1 MKITRSATL
10 PAGVDE
16 AFAVIRTE
24 DYQLAKVRAQVPD
37 ATATVADAPG
47 GGANVHCE
55 RRLPTAGMP
64 GPVVSMVGDTL
75 TVSEQQ
81 HWRPAA
87 DDGSRT
93 ADLEI
98 SVAGVPVSLVGTIT
112 LAPEAGASRLSVAA
126 DLTCS
131 IPLLGRKIEAASKP
145 AIEQSIDDEIAEL
158 TTRLS

>member
-1 MKITRSATL
+1 MTL
-10 PAGVDE
+10 VQNVLLA
-16 AFAVIRTE
+16 AVVFCFFIGIGW
-24 DYQLAKVRAQVPD
+24 LAVPD

-131 IPLLGRKIEAASKP
+131 IPLLGRKIEAASKK
-145 AIEQSIDDEIAEL
+145 A
-158 TTRLS
+158 